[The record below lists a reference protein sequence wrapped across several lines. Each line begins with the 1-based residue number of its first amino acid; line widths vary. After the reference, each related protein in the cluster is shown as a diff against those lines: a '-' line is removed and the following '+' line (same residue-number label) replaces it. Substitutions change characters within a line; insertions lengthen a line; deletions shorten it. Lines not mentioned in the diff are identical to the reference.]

1 MAGDPIKKIAAR
13 LATQLLPLD
22 HTAPR
27 IEDLRPAAVL
37 ILIHV
42 NLGEPGLLFT
52 KRSELVAS
60 HRGQI
65 SFPGGGYEEGDDDLG
80 STALRETEE
89 EIGLARDIVTL
100 IGQLSDQRS
109 ISNYQVFPFVGTIS
123 LPFETSHDPR
133 EVDQVIE
140 APLSVLLNPM
150 TFTGGTREINGRT
163 VPTYSYEYDR
173 HVIWGLTGRILREFL
188 KILDGD
194 AVPAQDR
201 STPPQRR

>member
-1 MAGDPIKKIAAR
+1 MAGEPVEEIAAQ

-27 IEDLRPAAVL
+27 IEHLRPAAVL

-42 NLGEPGLLFT
+42 NLGEPGLIFT

-65 SFPGGGYEEGDDDLG
+65 SFPGGGYEDEDDDLG

-89 EIGLARDIVTL
+89 EIGLARESITL

-123 LPFETSHDPR
+123 NPFEASHDPR

-140 APLSVLLNPM
+140 APLSVLLDPR

-163 VPTYSYEYDR
+163 VPTYSYEYDG
-173 HVIWGLTGRILREFL
+173 HVIWGLTGRILQEFL

-194 AVPAQDR
+194 AVPTQDR
-201 STPPQRR
+201 PSPPPRP